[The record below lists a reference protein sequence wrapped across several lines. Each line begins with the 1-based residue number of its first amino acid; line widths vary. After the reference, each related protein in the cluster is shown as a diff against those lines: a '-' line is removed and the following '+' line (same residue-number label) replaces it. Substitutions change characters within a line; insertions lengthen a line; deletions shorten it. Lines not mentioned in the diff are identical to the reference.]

1 MMRTILLLA
10 AILATSCSMI
20 PERNA
25 ALEQA
30 WSEFN
35 AASADPHVASL
46 ARHELDTARET
57 LDRASRAN
65 STLQDPAW
73 VDHLAY
79 VARQQVALSVHMAAW
94 RSTPPAEGARE

>member
-1 MMRTILLLA
+1 MTPRLLLLA

-35 AASADPHVASL
+35 AASADPRVSNL
-46 ARHELDTARET
+46 ARHELDTARDT
-57 LDRASRAN
+57 LDRASSAN
-65 STLQDPAW
+65 KTLQDPAW

-79 VARQQVALSVHMAAW
+79 LGRQQVALSVHMAAW
-94 RSTPPAEGARE
+94 RSTPPVEGE